1 MRVSVSNAKSIAVTV
16 LRAATVSC
24 ALVISSVGTTS
35 AQSIELGVLTQ
46 PNFSPAA
53 SLPNLA
59 AAYREVW
66 SEFEAKYP
74 GVKLRMI
81 TIRPG
86 PDSLQDVLTM
96 GAARQLPDVGLL
108 STGWIPRLH
117 ISGYLQPLDD
127 VLSAQE
133 KADFLPG
140 FLDAATLDGH
150 LRAIFTYNSWRGL
163 FYSRSAVKALGYEAV
178 PTDWDRF
185 IEFGQAAR
193 RAGYKNVLMLPALKS
208 ELTLLHLFPQFFGL
222 GGRLYDGDGKPD
234 FFNGPNREKLEKV
247 MQMWRDLVVMG
258 FMPPEVGAMDEAALR
273 PFFYSGETLTVGSST
288 SFTEQMLVDKPSL
301 KDDLTVS
308 RMPMPIGTTP
318 APIISNWGYSIFT
331 KDPQR
336 ADVARNFIR
345 HMTSSSVLEKLNV
358 VQGHLPIRK
367 SIWERPNVFSQN
379 PLMVSLYKIQNDP
392 RMVAPDS
399 RYPIYPA
406 VRDAISEQMAAVI
419 AGRITPSV
427 AVDRAGASAMAA
439 YQRMQ
444 R

>member
-1 MRVSVSNAKSIAVTV
+1 MRISNLKSMAAAV
-16 LRAATVSC
+16 LRLMALSC
-24 ALVISSVGTTS
+24 ALGISSAGVAS
-35 AQSIELGVLTQ
+35 AQPIEMSVLSSVAFA
-46 PNFSPAA
+46 PASP
-53 SLPNLA
+53 LPKVA
-59 AAYREVW
+59 AAYREAW
-66 SEFEAKYP
+66 SQFEAENP
-74 GVKLRMI
+74 GVKLRHV

-86 PDSLQDVLTM
+86 PDSLQDVLTI
-96 GAARQLPDVGLL
+96 GTAGQLPDIGVL

-117 ISGYLQPLDD
+117 ASGYLQPLDG
-127 VLSAQE
+127 VFSAQE

-140 FLDAATLDGH
+140 FLDAATLDGQ
-150 LRAIFTYNSWRGL
+150 LRSVFIYNSWRGL

-193 RAGYKNVLMLPALKS
+193 RAGYKHVLMLPALKS

-222 GGRLYDGDGKPD
+222 GGRLYDENGKPD
-234 FFNGPNREKLEKV
+234 FFNAPNRAKLERV

-258 FMPPEVGAMDEAALR
+258 FMPPEVGAMDESAER

-301 KDDLTVS
+301 KGDLTVS
-308 RMPMPIGTTP
+308 PMPMPTGTTP
-318 APIISNWGYSIFT
+318 VPIISNWGYSIFT
-331 KDPQR
+331 KDPKR
-336 ADVARNFIR
+336 ADVARKFIR
-345 HMTSSSVLEKLNV
+345 HMTSTSVLAKLNE
-358 VQGHLPIRK
+358 VQGQLPIKK
-367 SIWERPNVFSQN
+367 SIWEAPNVFSQD

-392 RMVAPDS
+392 RIVAPDS
-399 RYPIYPA
+399 RFPIYPA
-406 VRDAISEQMAAVI
+406 VRDAISEQMAAVV

-427 AVDRAGASAMAA
+427 AVDRARDSAMAA